1 MAYRIFISVDKTG
14 KLRDVE
20 LESGARD
27 SVGKTGKIGD
37 EIEKA
42 VKLSLAQRST
52 INIASN
58 IVSSGTLGAG
68 VDSGA
73 GMLNQAGQARLAAGT
88 KGGPQMLILSEAIK
102 ILKGLHS
109 EMHGRAQRRTMGRI
123 EDIAANFAAAGITI
137 PDAKIQE
144 MYDRR
149 LEQEKRM
156 ERARRRVRRR
166 RFLDDPL
173 NADLYSVLVGGS
185 ESVGNAIGEAI
196 YGK

>member
-20 LESGARD
+20 LEAGARA

-58 IVSSGTLGAG
+58 IVSAGTLGAG
-68 VDSGA
+68 VDSSA

-102 ILKGLHS
+102 VLKGLYS
-109 EMHGRAQRRTMGRI
+109 EMHGRAQRRTIGRI